1 MKTVFEVPSTLTQ
14 VVSGLVRGMPAV
26 FGRQVGATGFF
37 DALLTGLQTALHL
50 FQRPKAKTPKRNPM
64 SDEQGSVGT
73 SLLIF
78 LAGAAVG
85 AAVVA
90 LTTPKTGAELRG
102 DLKGLGDRVK
112 DRVAKLRAD
121 EEGKARLKGCNLTR
135 HSFPVGYTD

>member
-1 MKTVFEVPSTLTQ
+1 
-14 VVSGLVRGMPAV
+14 
-26 FGRQVGATGFF
+26 
-37 DALLTGLQTALHL
+37 
-50 FQRPKAKTPKRNPM
+50 M

-85 AAVVA
+85 AAIVA

-121 EEGKARLKGCNLTR
+121 KEGEAEA
-135 HSFPVGYTD
+135 